1 MKTCIELHLI
11 QQFAPSCLN
20 RDDTNSPKDCVF
32 GGVRRARISSQCLKR
47 YARLWFEEEGRMPIG
62 TRTKKLKTELAKRLA
77 GRDPDALDR
86 ALNAFLSTYYSGMD
100 KDQTTVLQYVSPAE
114 LDIAVACIADQ
125 WETLAAEPAKGTKSE
140 KGKEDKEAIK
150 KIKEALG
157 AAQHSPDMALF
168 GRMLAE
174 HAERNIEAATQVAHA
189 ISTHRVE
196 MEMDFYTA
204 VDDLN
209 PEGTTGAGMMG
220 YTGFN
225 SACFY
230 RYALVDRGQ
239 LLTNLHDDVGLV
251 DQVIEA
257 FLRASIFAIP
267 DARQHSMAAQNL
279 PAFGLLVVRQNGAPC
294 NLVNAFA
301 RPVTPTQHIDLI
313 GASVSALARHWEKL
327 NAVYGPQ
334 GAMATAVFQVDQD
347 DHLGALAA
355 ADCGSVDTAIAR
367 LMTAVAPEGA
377 IA

>member
-47 YARLWFEEEGRMPIG
+47 YIRLWFNEQGQMPIG
-62 TRTKKLKTELAKRLA
+62 IRTKKLKDELAKRLA
-77 GRDPDALDR
+77 GRDPEALDR
-86 ALNAFLSTYYSGMD
+86 AITTFLTTYYSGMD
-100 KDQTTVLQYVSPAE
+100 NDQTTVLQYVSPAE
-114 LDIAVACIADQ
+114 LDIAAKCIIEQ
-125 WETLAAEPAKGTKSE
+125 WDALAAEPAKGGKPD
-140 KGKEDKEAIK
+140 KGKVDKEAMK
-150 KIKEALG
+150 QIKEALG

-196 MEMDFYTA
+196 MELDFYTA

-230 RYALVDRGQ
+230 RYALVDCAQ
-239 LLTNLHDDVGLV
+239 LHDNLGGDIALTG
-251 DQVIEA
+251 QVIEA

-267 DARQHSMAAQNL
+267 EARQHSMAAQNL
-279 PAFGLLVVRQNGAPC
+279 PAFGLLVARQGGAPC
-294 NLVNAFA
+294 NLANAFA
-301 RPVTPTQHIDLI
+301 RPVAPAQDADLI
-313 GASVSALARHWEKL
+313 GASVKALARHWEKL

-334 GAMATAVFQVDQD
+334 GTMATAVFQVDQEA
-347 DHLGALAA
+347 HLGALAS
-355 ADCGSVDTAIAR
+355 ADCGSVDAAIAR
-367 LMTAVAPEGA
+367 VMAAATPEGA
-377 IA
+377 VA